1 MEKPNILLVMVD
13 QLRADCTG
21 FMGHKI
27 VKTPY
32 IDSLATTGA
41 VFENTYCATPT
52 CVPARASLFTGL
64 EPKNHGRVGYQDGVS
79 WNYETTL
86 ASELSKNGYYTQ
98 CVGKMHVHPLR
109 NLLGFHNIELHD
121 GYLHYYRNSNKPIC
135 EHQYFAD
142 DYLYWLKNEC
152 GIETDVLDTGIE
164 CNSWI
169 TRNWPYEEKY
179 HPTNWVTTRAI
190 DFLRRRDTSK
200 PFFLM
205 ASYVRPHPPF
215 DPPKYYLDLYKDV
228 EMEESPIGDWVDKT
242 ISEKSGTY
250 FCSDIA
256 PNDKEIIRQAKMGYY
271 ACITHLDHQI
281 GRLIEMLKEYNVYD
295 NTIVIFV
302 SDHGEMLMDHNLF
315 RKSLPYEA
323 SCHIPLVISGGYT
336 AFSPYARGK
345 CYQGVAELM
354 DIMPTI
360 LDMAN
365 LKVPENIDGKSLKP
379 ILQNKQE
386 NVREFL
392 HGEHFLGGG
401 RAVHFVVSE
410 NDKYIWFSN
419 DGKEQYFDLKNDPNE
434 CKNLIND
441 ENFKERIDILRKFL
455 IKDLENREEGF
466 SDGKTLIPNNNAKPT
481 LSFLKN
487 K

>member
-1 MEKPNILLVMVD
+1 MNKPNIVMIMVD

-21 FMGHKI
+21 FMGHPV

-32 IDSLATTGA
+32 LDSLATMGA
-41 VFENTYCATPT
+41 VFENTYSATPT
-52 CVPARASLFTGL
+52 CIPARASLFTGL
-64 EPKNHGRVGYQDGVS
+64 APKNHGRVGYADGIN

-86 ASELSKNGYYTQ
+86 ASELSKAGYYTQ

-121 GYLHYYRNSNKPIC
+121 GYLHYYRNANKPIR

-152 GIETDVLDTGIE
+152 GIEADVLDTGIE

-169 TRNWPYEEKY
+169 TRSWPYEEKY
-179 HPTNWVTTRAI
+179 HPTNWVTTRSI

-215 DPPKYYLDLYKDV
+215 DAPQYYLDLYKDA
-228 EMEESPIGDWVDKT
+228 EIPESPIGDWVDENIFENRGKFY
-242 ISEKSGTY
+242 S
-250 FCSDIA
+250 SDIA
-256 PNDKEIIRQAKMGYY
+256 PNDKELIRQAKIGYY
-271 ACITHLDHQI
+271 ACITHIDHQI
-281 GRLIEMLKEYNVYD
+281 GRLIEMLHEHNAYD
-295 NTIVIFV
+295 NTIIMFI
-302 SDHGEMLMDHNLF
+302 SDHGELLMDHHLF
-315 RKSLPYEA
+315 RKSLPYEGSA
-323 SCHIPLVISGGYT
+323 HIPFLITGGYI
-336 AFSPYARGK
+336 AFQYKRGQYYK
-345 CYQGVAELM
+345 GVAELM

-365 LKVPENIDGKSLKP
+365 IEIPKNIDGKSLKP
-379 ILQNKQE
+379 ILENKEE

-392 HGEHFLGGG
+392 HGEHLIYGG
-401 RAVHFVVSE
+401 RSCHYVVSKV
-410 NDKYIWFSN
+410 DKYIWFSN
-419 DGKEQYFDLKNDPNE
+419 TGQEQYFDLENDPNE

-441 ENFKERIDILRKFL
+441 EKYKERIDILRKYL
-455 IKDLENREEGF
+455 IEDLKDREEGF
-466 SDGKTLIPNNNAKPT
+466 SDGEKLIHNNNAKAV
-481 LSFLKN
+481 LSFLKEQN
-487 K
+487 